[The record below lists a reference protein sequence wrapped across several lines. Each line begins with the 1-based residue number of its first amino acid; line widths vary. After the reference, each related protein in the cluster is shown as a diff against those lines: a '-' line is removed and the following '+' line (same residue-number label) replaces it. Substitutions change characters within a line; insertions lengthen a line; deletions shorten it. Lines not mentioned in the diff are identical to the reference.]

1 MIDSASEHTYRAI
14 RQDIIHGKLA
24 PRVRLRLDSLR
35 ETYGASVSTLR
46 EILNR
51 LTGEG
56 LVAAEGQKGF
66 SVTPVSQH
74 EFENLAE
81 LRELFEAHAIRRAFQ
96 NGDLEWEGRVVGAHH
111 MLSVIEQR
119 MHRGETR
126 NATLWKQHDKRFH
139 HALISACGSEE
150 LLSAHSAV
158 FDRYLRYQ
166 IIAVIFRGEPAA
178 AEHLALR
185 DAALTRDADLAAR
198 VLRLHI
204 SACVEHTAEGGKL
217 ESGTAGARDDH
228 DAAEETVAGS
238 IWRSVRRDILN
249 GTLAPMQ
256 KLRLD
261 GLRDRYNASVSTLRE
276 VLSRLATEG
285 LVLAEGQRGFEV
297 AHISPANLRELSEL
311 RLLIEGQALEDSF
324 ARGDVEW
331 EAHVMAAYH
340 RLARMEERMR
350 NGESSVVPEWK
361 RFDWE
366 FHQALISA
374 CGSRVLRQ
382 FHGANFDKYLRYQMI
397 ALSFRGDVASDEHR
411 ALLDAAML
419 RDSDAARSILKQHL
433 MGGVEHALASGTI
446 GEGCVSAAPSYAK
459 SGQS

>member
-1 MIDSASEHTYRAI
+1 MIDTASEHIYRAI

-24 PRVRLRLDSLR
+24 PRARLRLDSLR
-35 ETYGASVSTLR
+35 EIYGASVSTLR

-56 LVAAEGQKGF
+56 LVVAEGQKGF
-66 SVTPVSQH
+66 SVTPVSQT

-81 LRELFEAHAIRRAFQ
+81 LRELFEAHAIRRAFAA
-96 NGDLEWEGRVVGAHH
+96 GDLEWEGRVVGAHH
-111 MLSVIEQR
+111 MLGVIEQR
-119 MHRGETR
+119 MQRGQTQD
-126 NATLWKQHDKRFH
+126 ATVWKQYDKGFH
-139 HALISACGSEE
+139 HALIAACGSEE
-150 LLSAHSAV
+150 LLAAHSAV

-166 IIAVIFRGEPAA
+166 IIAVIFRGAPAA
-178 AEHLALR
+178 EEHLILR

-198 VLRLHI
+198 ILHQHI
-204 SACVEHTAEGGKL
+204 TACVAHTAQGGKL
-217 ESGTAGARDDH
+217 EHGAVDAGDDH
-228 DAAEETVAGS
+228 SAAEETVAGA
-238 IWRSVRRDILN
+238 IWRNVRRDILN

-256 KLRLD
+256 KLKLD

-297 AHISPANLRELSEL
+297 APISPANLRELAEL
-311 RLLIEGQALEDSF
+311 RLLIEGQALQDSF

-340 RLARMEERMR
+340 RLARSEERMR
-350 NGESSVVPEWK
+350 QGDRSVVPDWK
-361 RFDWE
+361 RYDWE

-411 ALLDAAML
+411 ALLDAAMA
-419 RDSDAARSILKQHL
+419 RDAGAARDILQQHL
-433 MGGVEHALASGTI
+433 LGGVDHALASGTI
-446 GEGCVSAAPSYAK
+446 GEGCVSAAGREVKGAT
-459 SGQS
+459 G

>member
-1 MIDSASEHTYRAI
+1 MIDTASEHTYRAI

-24 PRVRLRLDSLR
+24 PRARLRLDSLR
-35 ETYGASVSTLR
+35 ATYGSSVSTLR

-56 LVAAEGQKGF
+56 LVVAEGQKGF
-66 SVTPVSQH
+66 SVTPVSQQ

-81 LRELFEAHAIRRAFQ
+81 LRELFETHAMRRAFEA
-96 NGDLEWEGRVVGAHH
+96 GDLEWEGHVVGTHH
-111 MLSVIEQR
+111 MLGVIEQR
-119 MHRGETR
+119 MQRGETQD
-126 NATLWKQHDKRFH
+126 ATLWKQYDKGFH
-139 HALISACGSEE
+139 RALISACGSEE

-166 IIAVIFRGEPAA
+166 IIAVIFRGNPAA
-178 AEHLALR
+178 VEHSALR
-185 DAALTRDADLAAR
+185 DAALARTADLACD
-198 VLRLHI
+198 VLHQHI
-204 SACVEHTAEGGKL
+204 SACVAHTAKGGEL
-217 ESGTAGARDDH
+217 ESAAQDSTVNH

-256 KLRLD
+256 KLKLD
-261 GLRDRYNASVSTLRE
+261 GLRGRYHASVSTLRE

-297 AHISPANLRELSEL
+297 APISPANLRELAEL

-331 EAHVMAAYH
+331 EANVMAAYH
-340 RLARMEERMR
+340 RLARTEERMR
-350 NGESSVVPEWK
+350 KGDSSVVLDWK

-374 CGSRVLRQ
+374 CGSRVLRH

-411 ALLDAAML
+411 ALLDAAMS
-419 RDSDAARSILKQHL
+419 RDAEAARVILQQHL
-433 MGGVEHALASGTI
+433 MGGVAHALESGTI
-446 GEGCVSAAPSYAK
+446 GNGCVSGFRSNAK
-459 SGQS
+459 SN